1 VFGAI
6 EGGGTKFV
14 CAVGTGPDDLVITQ
28 FPTTSPEATIHSAV
42 TFLKERSG
50 GRLRAVGIGSFGPV
64 DLRPSSITFGY
75 VTSTPKPG
83 WQNFDFAGAVR
94 NALDVP
100 VGFDTDVD
108 AAALGE
114 ARWGAAQSISD
125 FLYLTVGTGIGAGVI
140 VNGQILHG
148 LVHPE
153 VGHIRIP
160 HDRQRDPYPGCCPF
174 HGDCLEGLACGPS
187 MEKRWGKP
195 ARELPID
202 HPAWALEAHYL
213 ALGLANWVCT
223 LSPKRMILGGGVMQQ
238 QSLFP
243 LVRAELIHLL
253 NGYVRSKDLLENV
266 EQYVVPPKLGNR
278 AGIAGALVLAEQ
290 AYHEQQEGASIAI
303 RSDTRA

>member
-1 VFGAI
+1 MFGAI

-213 ALGLANWVCT
+213 ALGLTNWVCT

-290 AYHEQQEGASIAI
+290 AYHEQQEGASVAI

>member
-1 VFGAI
+1 MFGAI

-14 CAVGTGPDDLVITQ
+14 CAVGTGPDDMVITQ
-28 FPTTSPEATIHSAV
+28 FPTTSPEATIHSAL

-50 GRLRAVGIGSFGPV
+50 GRLQAVGIGSFGPV
-64 DLRPSSITFGY
+64 DLRPSSTTFGY

-94 NALDVP
+94 KGLDVP

-213 ALGLANWVCT
+213 ALGLTNWVCT

-253 NGYVRSKDLLENV
+253 NGYVRSTELIENI
-266 EQYVVPPKLGNR
+266 ERYVVPPKLGNR